1 VRRVNST
8 NIEITLL
15 SFVIFAAEFLA
26 SSWHGRLTGRYGR
39 RSALIASQQGT
50 VLAVVISIIILPL
63 GEWFE
68 SLVLGLPI
76 GGE

>member
-1 VRRVNST
+1 VRQVNST

-26 SSWHGRLTGRYGR
+26 SSWHGRLTDRYGR
-39 RSALIASQQGT
+39 RSALIA
-50 VLAVVISIIILPL
+50 ILPL